1 MSSQVALTDEQIIE
15 KYKRLDIARP
25 APNRE
30 PFEMG
35 NLHILLRDEG
45 REDRKVRNGATFAT
59 TWLDT
64 RNPDWMAR
72 DDPKRPQN
80 LHILQKGTHG
90 ARRFLRAD
98 GLDARVPP
106 RGAGAAR
113 GFRAAREASARVEGR
128 AHFAS
133 P

>member
-1 MSSQVALTDEQIIE
+1 MSQLAARAPTDEEIIE
-15 KYKRLDIARP
+15 KYKNLEITKPGKERV
-25 APNRE
+25 

-45 REDRKVRNGATFAT
+45 REDRKVRNGATFAS

-80 LHILQKGTHG
+80 LHILQKGTPTGPG
-90 ARRFLRAD
+90 A
-98 GLDARVPP
+98 
-106 RGAGAAR
+106 
-113 GFRAAREASARVEGR
+113 SYGR
-128 AHFAS
+128 TALMHA
-133 P
+133 